1 MGPIAGMLFT
11 NPYKTSVLRLAL
23 SQAWLIK
30 DIYNVLCG
38 PTCPRLSKAGVN
50 TWRWPLEQPGFQ
62 TEISYS
68 PRQVAAALDSLGY
81 R

>member
-30 DIYNVLCG
+30 DSYNALCG
-38 PTCPRLSKAGVN
+38 RA
-50 TWRWPLEQPGFQ
+50 R
-62 TEISYS
+62 
-68 PRQVAAALDSLGY
+68 D
-81 R
+81 